1 MKHFYFL
8 LAFTLLILTST
19 SQAAVLI
26 EPVVGYNFGSKFT
39 IGEGSDTDSYSGGSG
54 PSFGGRLGYQQLGF
68 QLGLDYLKSSIDMDD
83 NDFDKNID
91 MSEWAAFVGFEFP
104 IMLRVYA
111 GYIFSAT
118 GETEATSDIKVE
130 MSKGSG
136 YKAGLGFTGLPFID
150 INFEYRA
157 GTFDEIEYAGTES
170 DDTADYKSIMLG
182 LSIPIA
188 I

>member
-1 MKHFYFL
+1 MKHFLSLF
-8 LAFTLLILTST
+8 AFTVLFFANTARADI
-19 SQAAVLI
+19 LI
-26 EPVVGYNFGSKFT
+26 EPVIGYNFGTKIE

-54 PSFGGRLGYQQLGF
+54 PSFGGRLGYTQLGF
-68 QLGLDYLKSSIDMDD
+68 QLGLDYLSSSIDMDD
-83 NDFDKNID
+83 KDFDKNID
-91 MSEWAAFVGFEFP
+91 TSEWAAFVGFEFP

-118 GETEATSDIKVE
+118 GETEASDIKVE

-136 YKAGLGFTGLPFID
+136 YKAGLGFTGLPFVD
-150 INFEYRA
+150 INIEYRA

-182 LSIPIA
+182 LSLPFA

>member
-1 MKHFYFL
+1 MKHL
-8 LAFTLLILTST
+8 LSALAFSILILST
-19 SQAAVLI
+19 QSQAAVLI

-54 PSFGGRLGYQQLGF
+54 PSFGGRLGFQQLGF
-68 QLGLDYLKSSIDMDD
+68 QLGVDYLNSSIDMDD

-91 MSEWAAFVGFEFP
+91 MSEWGAFVGFEFP
-104 IMLRVYA
+104 IFLRVYA

-118 GETEATSDIKVE
+118 GETEVADTKVDL
-130 MSKGSG
+130 SKGSG
-136 YKAGLGFTGLPFID
+136 YKAGLGFTALPFVD
-150 INFEYRA
+150 INLEYRA
-157 GTFDEIEYAGTES
+157 GTFDEIKSGGSES
-170 DDTADYKSIMLG
+170 DDTADYKSIMIG